1 MEIVLVVPYWM
12 LPIAHFKDV
21 SILLLYVEFFQKNEK
36 TVDCDVACFEFEVFE
51 HECCVGWQCISALRG
66 RGNGVMIIKAKII
79 A

>member
-1 MEIVLVVPYWM
+1 M

-51 HECCVGWQCISALRG
+51 HECCVG
-66 RGNGVMIIKAKII
+66 
-79 A
+79 